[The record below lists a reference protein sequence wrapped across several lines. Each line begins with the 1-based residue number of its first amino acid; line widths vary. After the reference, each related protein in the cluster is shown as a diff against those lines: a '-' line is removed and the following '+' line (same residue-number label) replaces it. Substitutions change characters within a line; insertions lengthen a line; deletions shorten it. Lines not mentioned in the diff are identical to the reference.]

1 MNSEIDIIKDNLRGL
16 IKDTIIFRIFDDL
29 IRDRK
34 KDKKNKNKRPYTL
47 KQYENFVQ
55 NHTQN
60 IKDCVDEIYND
71 YEKNNKLRDL
81 LIPNNESV
89 WLDEYLYKYIS
100 YPN

>member
-16 IKDTIIFRIFDDL
+16 IKDTIIFRIFGDL
-29 IRDRK
+29 ITDRK
-34 KDKKNKNKRPYTL
+34 KDKKDKNKRPYTL

>member
-60 IKDCVDEIYND
+60 IRDCVDEIYND
-71 YEKNNKLRDL
+71 YEKNNKLRDFL
-81 LIPNNESV
+81 NPNNEYE
-89 WLDEYLYKYIS
+89 WLDKYLYKYIS